1 MRMRWILRSFEHRNF
16 RLFFSG
22 QALSLIGTQ
31 IQIVALPWFVLQMTG
46 SPRWVG
52 IVAFTAQFPA
62 VFSTPLAGV
71 VADQANKRN
80 LLLVTQSLSMVQAA
94 LLAVLT
100 LTGTIELWQI
110 VALSIGLSLVNGFD
124 YPARQA
130 LLKEM
135 VGGRSDLGN
144 AIALNSVIF
153 NATRLSGPAL
163 AGLMIVHFGEGFC
176 FLTNAASFLAVIV
189 SLAAMRLPP
198 AVVAARRESAWRGV
212 VEGWLYA
219 GRSAAIVS
227 LLYLVTLI
235 CFLAIPYS
243 VILPVLVREFF
254 AADPRINGLFYSS
267 SGLGALTAGLYLAA
281 GSLSTGQLL
290 GLARWPMLAAV
301 ALVVLSSI
309 PAIALALPTVFA
321 LGFSVVMLLTSCNM
335 RLQAMVEDRFR
346 ARMMS
351 LYAMLFLGVTPL
363 GSLLTGYLVETWGLT
378 VALRILAG
386 GLLVGIM
393 PFLLLQATTN
403 GAAVEGPTDPRA
415 NAGAESVG

>member
-153 NATRLSGPAL
+153 NATRLIGPAL

-227 LLYLVTLI
+227 LLYLVT
-235 CFLAIPYS
+235 
-243 VILPVLVREFF
+243 
-254 AADPRINGLFYSS
+254 
-267 SGLGALTAGLYLAA
+267 
-281 GSLSTGQLL
+281 
-290 GLARWPMLAAV
+290 
-301 ALVVLSSI
+301 
-309 PAIALALPTVFA
+309 
-321 LGFSVVMLLTSCNM
+321 
-335 RLQAMVEDRFR
+335 
-346 ARMMS
+346 
-351 LYAMLFLGVTPL
+351 
-363 GSLLTGYLVETWGLT
+363 
-378 VALRILAG
+378 
-386 GLLVGIM
+386 
-393 PFLLLQATTN
+393 
-403 GAAVEGPTDPRA
+403 
-415 NAGAESVG
+415 